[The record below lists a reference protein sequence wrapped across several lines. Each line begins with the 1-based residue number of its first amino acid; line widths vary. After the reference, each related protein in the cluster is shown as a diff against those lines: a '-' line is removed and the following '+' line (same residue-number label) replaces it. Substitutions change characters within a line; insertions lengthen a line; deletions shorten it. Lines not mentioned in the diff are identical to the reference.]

1 MRTWSSPIW
10 PTCPPSSL
18 PAENAA
24 RKTMVIGMA
33 QRCRDRAAAIGE
45 SRHGPETHTPVRM
58 MVRPAISFS
67 SLQAWTRSGAT

>member
-1 MRTWSSPIW
+1 MISG
-10 PTCPPSSL
+10 SL
-18 PAENAA
+18 DRRAKVFACGSVTGH
-24 RKTMVIGMA
+24 RSGYGTA

-67 SLQAWTRSGAT
+67 SLQAWTRRGAT